1 MDADS
6 SPSTNTSKSADL
18 TDHTLT
24 NSQASA
30 KIEQTSTSDTTNH
43 GSIDEQS
50 IPVNL
55 SPSSVTPPKI
65 KKRIAPTLISSPP
78 NHEIPTRNSPSISS
92 SSAAPA
98 SPYDPQSRPRLLELQ
113 NAWNERQSQKA
124 TPPSTNQPS
133 PSNLAKHFQ
142 RIDLQQKRKD
152 PNAPKRGMSAYMFFA
167 NDHRDR
173 VRQEYPQSSFGQVGM
188 ILGEKWK
195 ASSMRERRVYEQM
208 EARDL
213 RRYEEEVARY
223 RG

>member
-6 SPSTNTSKSADL
+6 SRSTDTSKSADL

-30 KIEQTSTSDTTNH
+30 KIEQTSTSDSTSH
-43 GSIDEQS
+43 GSTEEQS

-55 SPSSVTPPKI
+55 SPSSVAPPKI

-78 NHEIPTRNSPSISS
+78 NQEIPTHKSPSISFTS
-92 SSAAPA
+92 SAPA
-98 SPYDPQSRPRLLELQ
+98 SPYDPQSRARLLELR
-113 NAWNERQSQKA
+113 NAWNERRMEEA
-124 TPPSTNQPS
+124 IPPSTNQPS
-133 PSNLAKHFQ
+133 PSNLAKQFQ
-142 RIDLQQKRKD
+142 RIDLQNKRKD
-152 PNAPKRGMSAYMFFA
+152 PNAPRRGMSAYMFFA

-173 VRQEYPQSSFGQVGM
+173 VRQEDPQLSFGQLGIM
-188 ILGEKWK
+188 LGEKWK
-195 ASSMRERRVYEQM
+195 ASSMGERRVYEEM

-213 RRYEEEVARY
+213 RRYEEEVATY

>member
-6 SPSTNTSKSADL
+6 SRSTDTSKSADL

-24 NSQASA
+24 NSRASAKTEQASA
-30 KIEQTSTSDTTNH
+30 SDITSQ
-43 GSIDEQS
+43 GSIEEQS
-50 IPVNL
+50 IPVNP

-65 KKRIAPTLISSPP
+65 KKRITPTLISSPS
-78 NHEIPTRNSPSISS
+78 NHEIPPRNSPSIPSF
-92 SSAAPA
+92 SAAPA
-98 SPYDPQSRPRLLELQ
+98 SPYIHQSRLNLLEQQ
-113 NAWNERQSQKA
+113 NSSKERQRQNTLA
-124 TPPSTNQPS
+124 PSITQPS

-142 RIDLQQKRKD
+142 RIDLQNRRKD
-152 PNAPKRGMSAYMFFA
+152 PNAPRRGLSAYMFFA

-173 VRQEYPQSSFGQVGM
+173 VRRENSQLSFGQLGI

-195 ASSMRERRVYEQM
+195 ALSMGERRVYEEM

-213 RRYEEEVARY
+213 RRYKEEFASY